1 MRYVIMDAMLDWTS
15 VFLLGFVA
23 VLLLHSCYT
32 VFCAWWREGKAEV
45 VVEEIEHTDPIV
57 IQAHKV
63 NPWRK
68 L

>member
-1 MRYVIMDAMLDWTS
+1 MRYVIMDAMLDWWS
-15 VFLLGFVA
+15 VFFVGFVA
-23 VLLLHSCYT
+23 VWMLHSCYA

-57 IQAHKV
+57 VQAHKV
-63 NPWRK
+63 NPWRR